1 MKLVGLTAYG
11 IEIRNE
17 EHNNF
22 ELHNIYGVSLLD
34 HFYGIANAA
43 IDEYNRDR
51 TTENIFAYNDVDFQT
66 VRNDAE
72 QDVYQILY
80 LRIKTGDY
88 GEESEIVNSETGEI
102 THNKSVEEADVLP
115 FGCCVIVPCGEYTE
129 GIVLVQSLGR
139 NGITGIIK
147 KKFNEYV
154 RQLDGQL
161 RAVLN
166 PIVPRGYMERL
177 LTHGVLKSIRLIS
190 YGIPDD
196 AADRYGV
203 DRGTSKVIRERVIRK
218 PIGFVHNKYNQIMEC
233 VRGER
238 AYNSI
243 VELDD
248 FEIDDFKME
257 FSVGKRDKT
266 ISLLVVNE
274 DITNLVVI
282 ENGHPTFESLCMVM
296 QETGEEYLRAKGA
309 IE

>member
-1 MKLVGLTAYG
+1 MSTFDRVKKIVVDQL
-11 IEIRNE
+11 
-17 EHNNF
+17 
-22 ELHNIYGVSLLD
+22 GV
-34 HFYGIANAA
+34 N
-43 IDEYNRDR
+43 
-51 TTENIFAYNDVDFQT
+51 
-66 VRNDAE
+66 
-72 QDVYQILY
+72 
-80 LRIKTGDY
+80 
-88 GEESEIVNSETGEI
+88 
-102 THNKSVEEADVLP
+102 EADVTIDSTFIDDL
-115 FGCCVIVPCGEYTE
+115 GADSLDIVE
-129 GIVLVQSLGR
+129 
-139 NGITGIIK
+139 
-147 KKFNEYV
+147 
-154 RQLDGQL
+154 
-161 RAVLN
+161 
-166 PIVPRGYMERL
+166 
-177 LTHGVLKSIRLIS
+177 LIMAFEEEFDIE
-190 YGIPDD
+190 IPDD

-266 ISLLVVNE
+266 ISLKGLNQLVVNE